1 MNHVRMRFVANGASL
16 ILSLTFSKIMLVH
29 GFENEDDLN
38 LLLLDN
44 IICGLMLS
52 ILYNI

>member
-1 MNHVRMRFVANGASL
+1 MEVCCNGASL
-16 ILSLTFSKIMLVH
+16 ILSLTCVGAPKLKR

-44 IICGLMLS
+44 IMCLDAEHLIQHS
-52 ILYNI
+52 